1 MIEVNKKELAR
12 EIGKTGAIVTKLAK
26 EGVLDGCF
34 TPTGKID
41 LEGAIKAIIKV
52 KGADYLG
59 GKYKEEN
66 IPFFQLSDEQRDKF
80 KTDFTKDM
88 FDYSELDENDYKDFV
103 TGLDGV
109 NADDTILRDFADV
122 YPDVFERAL
131 DFSMSIKDVEDFYF
145 VKFKG

>member
-34 TPTGKID
+34 TSTGKID
-41 LEGAIKAIIKV
+41 LESAIKAIIRV
-52 KGADYLG
+52 KGDDYIV
-59 GKYKEEN
+59 GKHKKEN

-88 FDYSELDENDYKDFV
+88 FDYSELNENDCKDFV
-103 TGLDGV
+103 TGLDVV
-109 NADDTILRDFADV
+109 NSDNTILRDFADI
-122 YPDVFERAL
+122 YPDVFKQAL
-131 DFSMSIKDVEDFYF
+131 DFSMSIKDVEDFYY
-145 VKFKG
+145 VKYKG